1 MKNIVQTSLLLGMIQ
16 TVLIL
21 AFFLSIPFNL
31 LSQEEDKEKKVT
43 VKIIKEV
50 DGKKIVK
57 DTTFTV
63 SGDDDVKKVVKQF
76 TANAEG
82 GDEGKIIVDVEVDT
96 DNDQDIDVEKRI
108 IIIKDGDKTEDFYF
122 DSGDNKKIII
132 IKDGDIEEHII
143 VRHHGGH
150 GKVLRVKSGDCED
163 EKVIIMTP
171 HGKHKVVKWTGEDG
185 EEFEFNYEV
194 DMENFEKD
202 MAELNAGMK
211 ELQIVLMDEEGHMNE
226 RIIKLEHLS
235 ELEGLEDFGHFENME
250 VVMVP
255 SAPHFAR
262 RRHGDFT
269 WHKKGRMAVTDEELR
284 DAGIKNKPDRLEL
297 DDININNEDGVIDL
311 VFSFSG
317 EGSPKVVVYNVYG
330 DKVFSGKPE
339 LMNNKYQV
347 KMDLSKKQ
355 HGNYYLMIV
364 SGNSSKT
371 MRLKI

>member
-1 MKNIVQTSLLLGMIQ
+1 MKNRIQNSLPLGMIQ
-16 TVLIL
+16 TSLIL
-21 AFFLSIPFNL
+21 AFFLSIPFSL
-31 LSQEEDKEKKVT
+31 LSQEESIEKKVT

-57 DTTFTV
+57 DTTFIVT
-63 SGDDDVKKVVKQF
+63 GDDDVKMIVKQF
-76 TANAEG
+76 TADSEG
-82 GDEGKIIVDVEVDT
+82 DADVMVDVSVDVDT
-96 DNDQDIDVEKRI
+96 DSDADADAEKSV
-108 IIIKDGDKTEDFYF
+108 IIIKSGDKTDDFYF
-122 DSGDNKKIII
+122 DSDESKKVFIY
-132 IKDGDIEEHII
+132 KDGDCEEHVM
-143 VRHHGGH
+143 VRPHCGH
-150 GKVLRVKSGDCED
+150 SKMMILKSGDGED
-163 EKVIIMTP
+163 EQVIIMRP
-171 HGKHKVVKWTGEDG
+171 HGKHKVVKWTGEEG

-202 MAELNAGMK
+202 MVELNAEMK
-211 ELQIVLMDEEGHMNE
+211 ELQIVMMDEEGHLNE
-226 RIIKLEHLS
+226 RIIELEHLS
-235 ELEGLEDFGHFENME
+235 ELEGLEDFWHFENME
-250 VVMVP
+250 VVIVP
-255 SAPHFAR
+255 SSPHFAP

-297 DDININNEDGVIDL
+297 DEININNEDGVIDL
-311 VFSFSG
+311 SFSLSE
-317 EGSPKVVVYNVYG
+317 EGTPKVAVYNIYG